1 LETVAR
7 ILIVDD
13 ENGFRRAIR
22 IALHARGHQVIEAA
36 NGLDALTLLRAE
48 LPELILLDWQM
59 PGFDGLATCR
69 AIRASSDVPIVI
81 VTSHAECGRDRAL
94 AAGATGYI
102 TKPFALDELL
112 AHVRGQ

>member
-1 LETVAR
+1 M
-7 ILIVDD
+7 DD
-13 ENGFRRAIR
+13 ESGFRRAIR

-36 NGLDALTLLRAE
+36 NGLDALALLGAE

-59 PGFDGLATCR
+59 PGLDGLATCR

-81 VTSHAECGRDRAL
+81 ATSHRQCGKDQAF

-112 AHVRGQ
+112 THVRGQ

>member
-1 LETVAR
+1 M
-7 ILIVDD
+7 
-13 ENGFRRAIR
+13 
-22 IALHARGHQVIEAA
+22 IEAA
-36 NGLDALTLLRAE
+36 NGLDALTLLGAE
-48 LPELILLDWQM
+48 SPELIFLDWQM

-81 VTSHAECGRDRAL
+81 VTSHRECGRDQAF

-112 AHVRGQ
+112 ARVHGQ